1 MERPRL
7 RLLVAVL
14 LGAHLVWVAGRVPHA
29 VTQKRIAEVRAFET
43 SGDGAYYLDGEHLA
57 GADAIAWV
65 RANTTADAVVLFDG
79 DRKGSMEFA
88 PFLLFPRLLVD
99 ANAVPNDANEHAGRP
114 IARTEGDGRRGRI
127 VLVGRGA
134 NLELELR

>member
-1 MERPRL
+1 MARL
-7 RLLVAVL
+7 RLRFLVTVL

-29 VTQKRIAEVRAFET
+29 VAAKRIAEVRAFET
-43 SGDGAYYLDGEHLA
+43 SGDCAYYLAGEHLA
-57 GADAIAWV
+57 GAGMVAWV

-99 ANAVPNDANEHAGRP
+99 ANAVPSEATEHAGRP
-114 IARTEGDGRRGRI
+114 IARAERDGRRGRI

-134 NLELELR
+134 RLELELR